1 MILQKPIKIATDHG
15 QLATNGM
22 NSAKKHQKLNQW
34 AIYAAIGFILIIVP
48 HLMPDNYWL
57 RIYTM
62 TGLWIMLALGL
73 NVVAGFAGL
82 LDLAYVAFFGIGA
95 YAFALLS
102 SSHFDVH
109 LPFLLVLPLTA
120 VFTMAVGFALG
131 STSLRLKG
139 DYLAIVTLAF
149 SQIFKLLLLNL
160 DTPIDI
166 TGGVN
171 GIYSFDPITIFGFKI
186 ISPVAYAYLIWFA
199 ALIVTIG
206 AFRMKASRIGRGWE
220 ALREDELAAEAMGVN
235 TTWMKLLAFAGGAFV
250 AGGTGA
256 LFASFQDSVFPNNFD
271 FPQLVIVYCMVILG
285 GLGNVTGV
293 ILGAVILSTLPEF
306 LREYGAYRMMSYGL
320 ILVVIMALRPQGIMG
335 DIGFLTKKKKR
346 PDKDESGK
354 LRASTDL
361 YYQEKEKSTA
371 ESETKDYFHK
381 SDRVMLKL
389 NRITQDFGGIKAV
402 NDLSLELHEKEIL
415 SIIGPN
421 GAGKTTLFNLISGIY
436 PPSAGE
442 IYFEGAQITGF
453 KPHRVVKA
461 GIARTFQNLR
471 LFNKMSVLDNARVGR
486 FCRTGAGPLSVLLH
500 LPRHNQE
507 ERETEH
513 KTREILGLF
522 GGRLTGYRF
531 DQQAMF
537 LSYANRRRLE
547 IARALAT
554 DAKLLLLDEPSA
566 GMNPQE
572 TIEITAFIKTL
583 RDLHGYTIL
592 VIEHKLNVV
601 RTISDR
607 VIALDY
613 GVKIAEGSYDEV
625 ACNEQVIEA
634 YLGRKRQQ
642 TCS

>member
-1 MILQKPIKIATDHG
+1 MRNKRIQ
-15 QLATNGM
+15 
-22 NSAKKHQKLNQW
+22 
-34 AIYAAIGFILIIVP
+34 AALYTALGIILIIAP
-48 HLMPDNYWL
+48 HAMPNNYWL
-57 RIYTM
+57 RIYAM

-82 LDLAYVAFFGIGA
+82 LDLAYVAFFGIGG
-95 YAFALLS
+95 YTFALLS
-102 SSHFDVH
+102 SSQFNIH
-109 LPFLLVLPLTA
+109 LPFLLVLPVAAFLT
-120 VFTMAVGFALG
+120 MGVGFALG

-149 SQIFKLLLLNL
+149 AQIVKLLLVNL
-160 DTPIDI
+160 DTPINI

-171 GIYSFDPITIFGFKI
+171 GIYSFDPINILGFRI
-186 ISPVAYAYLIWFA
+186 ISPIAYAYLIWAA
-199 ALIVTIG
+199 ALVVTIG
-206 AFRMKASRIGRGWE
+206 SFRIKASRIGRGWE

-235 TTWMKLLAFAGGAFV
+235 TTWMKLMAFAGGALV

-293 ILGAVILSTLPEF
+293 ILGAVILSILPEF

-320 ILVVIMALRPQGIMG
+320 ILIILMALRPQGIMG
-335 DIGFLTKKKKR
+335 DIEFLTKRIKR
-346 PDKDESGK
+346 PDKDETGR
-354 LRASTDL
+354 LRTSMDL
-361 YYQEKEKSTA
+361 YYEAAKPQGGQTHGAAK
-371 ESETKDYFHK
+371 YRK

-389 NRITQDFGGIKAV
+389 DNITQDFGGLKAV
-402 NDLSLELHEKEIL
+402 NDLSFVLHEHEIL

-436 PPSAGE
+436 PPTAGA
-442 IYFEGAQITGF
+442 IDFEGAQISGLR
-453 KPHRVVKA
+453 PHKVVKA

-471 LFNKMSVLDNARVGR
+471 LFNQMSVLDNARVGR
-486 FCRTGAGPLSVLLH
+486 FCRTGAGPLAILLR
-500 LPRHNQE
+500 LPRHNVE
-507 ERETEH
+507 EH
-513 KTREILGLF
+513 KTDQRAREILGLF
-522 GGRLTGYRF
+522 GARLTGYRL

-554 DAKLLLLDEPSA
+554 DARLLLLDEPSA

-583 RDLHGYTIL
+583 RDVFGYTIL

-613 GVKIAEGSYDEV
+613 GVKIAEGSYNEV

-634 YLGRKRQQ
+634 YLGRKKQQ
-642 TCS
+642 VC

>member
-1 MILQKPIKIATDHG
+1 MNHESNTAALNSSDSPFRSKPNRLVLYGIIA
-15 QLATNGM
+15 LV
-22 NSAKKHQKLNQW
+22 
-34 AIYAAIGFILIIVP
+34 LIIAP
-48 HLMPDNYWL
+48 HAMPDSYWL

-82 LDLAYVAFFGIGA
+82 LDLAYVAFFGIGG
-95 YAFALLS
+95 YTFALLS
-102 SSHFDVH
+102 SSQFDIH
-109 LPFLLVLPLTA
+109 LPFLLVLPVA
-120 VFTMAVGFALG
+120 AFITMGVGFALG

-149 SQIFKLLLLNL
+149 AQIFKLLLVNL
-160 DTPIDI
+160 DTPINI

-171 GIYSFDPITIFGFKI
+171 GIYSFDPINILGFRI
-186 ISPVAYAYLIWFA
+186 ISPIAYAYLIWFA

-206 AFRMKASRIGRGWE
+206 SFRIKASRIGRGWE

-235 TTWMKLLAFAGGAFV
+235 TTWMKLMAFAGGALV

-293 ILGAVILSTLPEF
+293 ILGAVILSILPEF

-320 ILVVIMALRPQGIMG
+320 ILIILMALRPQGIMG
-335 DIGFLTKKKKR
+335 DIEFLTKKKKR
-346 PDKDESGK
+346 PDRDETGR
-354 LRASTDL
+354 LRTSTDL
-361 YYQEKEKSTA
+361 YYAAAKPQGGQMQSAVK
-371 ESETKDYFHK
+371 YRK
-381 SDRVMLKL
+381 SDHVMLKL
-389 NRITQDFGGIKAV
+389 VNITQDFGGLKAV
-402 NDLSLELHEKEIL
+402 NDLSFVLHEHEIL

-436 PPSAGE
+436 PPTAGAIE
-442 IYFEGAQITGF
+442 FEGAQISGLR
-453 KPHRVVKA
+453 PHNVVKA

-471 LFNKMSVLDNARVGR
+471 LFNQMSVLDNARVGR
-486 FCRTGAGPLSVLLH
+486 FCRTSAGPLAALLR
-500 LPRHNQE
+500 LPHHNLE
-507 ERETEH
+507 EHQTDQRA
-513 KTREILGLF
+513 REILGLF
-522 GGRLTGYRF
+522 GARLTGYRF

-554 DAKLLLLDEPSA
+554 DARLLLLDEPSA

-583 RDLHGYTIL
+583 RDVFGYTIL

-613 GVKIAEGSYDEV
+613 GVKIAEGSYTEV

-634 YLGRKRQQ
+634 YLGRKRQKV
-642 TCS
+642 C

>member
-1 MILQKPIKIATDHG
+1 
-15 QLATNGM
+15 M
-22 NSAKKHQKLNQW
+22 NNESNT
-34 AIYAAIGFILIIVP
+34 AAISNTDSISWREPNRLVLYGIIAVILITAP
-48 HLMPDNYWL
+48 HVMPNNYWL
-57 RIYTM
+57 RIFTM

-82 LDLAYVAFFGIGA
+82 LDLAYVAFFGIGG
-95 YAFALLS
+95 YSFALLS
-102 SSHFDVH
+102 SNHFDIH

-171 GIYSFDPITIFGFKI
+171 GIYSFDPINIFGFKI

-206 AFRMKASRIGRGWE
+206 AFRIKASRIGRGWE

-320 ILVVIMALRPQGIMG
+320 ILIVIMALRPQGIMG

-346 PDKDESGK
+346 PDRDESGK

-361 YYQEKEKSTA
+361 YYQEKEKSTE
-371 ESETKDYFHK
+371 ESDTKDFFHK

-389 NRITQDFGGIKAV
+389 NGITQDFGGIKAV
-402 NDLSLELHEKEIL
+402 NNLSLELHEKEIL

-436 PPSAGE
+436 PPTAGE

-453 KPHRVVKA
+453 KPHKVVKA

-471 LFNKMSVLDNARVGR
+471 LFNKMSVLDNTRVGR
-486 FCRTGAGPLSVLLH
+486 FCRTGAGPLSILLR

-613 GVKIAEGSYDEV
+613 GVKIAEGSYEEV

-634 YLGRKRQQ
+634 YLGRKKQIS
-642 TCS
+642 C

>member
-1 MILQKPIKIATDHG
+1 MQKTIY
-15 QLATNGM
+15 
-22 NSAKKHQKLNQW
+22 QW
-34 AIYAAIGFILIIVP
+34 ALFAAIGLILVLAP
-48 HLMPDNYWL
+48 HIMPDNYWL

-82 LDLAYVAFFGIGA
+82 LDLAYVAFFGIGG
-95 YAFALLS
+95 YTFALLS
-102 SSHFDVH
+102 SSQFDVH
-109 LPFLLVLPLTA
+109 LPFLVVLPLA
-120 VFTMAVGFALG
+120 AFFTMGVGLALG

-160 DTPIDI
+160 DTPINI

-171 GIYSFDPITIFGFKI
+171 GIYSFDPINIFGLKVV
-186 ISPVAYAYLIWFA
+186 SPVAYAYLIWFA
-199 ALIVTIG
+199 AFFVAVG
-206 AFRMKASRIGRGWE
+206 AFRLKRSRIGRGWE

-235 TTWMKLLAFAGGAFV
+235 TTWMKLMAFAGGALV
-250 AGGTGA
+250 AGASGA

-293 ILGAVILSTLPEF
+293 IIGAVILSVLPEF

-320 ILVVIMALRPQGIMG
+320 ILIVLMALRPQGIMG
-335 DIGFLTKKKKR
+335 DIGFLVKKQKR
-346 PDKDESGK
+346 PDKDETGR

-361 YYQEKEKSTA
+361 YYQAKEPASVAADIKEKYDKG
-371 ESETKDYFHK
+371 E
-381 SDRVMLKL
+381 RVMLELK
-389 NRITQDFGGIKAV
+389 NITQNFGGIKAV
-402 NDLSLELHEKEIL
+402 DDLNFVLHEREIL

-436 PPSAGE
+436 PPTAGA
-442 IYFEGAQITGF
+442 IYFEGRLMTGL
-453 KPHRVVKA
+453 KPHKVVKA

-486 FCRTGAGPLSVLLH
+486 FCRTSAGPFSVLLR
-500 LPRHNQE
+500 LTRHKQE
-507 ERETEH
+507 EGETDR
-513 KTREILGLF
+513 KTKEILSLF
-522 GGRLTGYRF
+522 GARLTGYRF

-554 DAKLLLLDEPSA
+554 DARLLLLDEPSA

-572 TIEITAFIKTL
+572 TLEITQFIKTL
-583 RDLHGYTIL
+583 RDVFGYSIL

-601 RTISDR
+601 RSLSDR

-613 GVKIAEGSYDEV
+613 GMKIAEGSYDEV
-625 ACNEQVIEA
+625 ACSEQVIEA
-634 YLGRKRQQ
+634 YLGRKKQQ
-642 TCS
+642 TC

>member
-1 MILQKPIKIATDHG
+1 
-15 QLATNGM
+15 M
-22 NSAKKHQKLNQW
+22 NNESNT
-34 AIYAAIGFILIIVP
+34 AAISNTDSISWREPNRLVLYGIIAAILIVAP
-48 HLMPDNYWL
+48 HVMPNNYWL
-57 RIYTM
+57 RIFTM

-82 LDLAYVAFFGIGA
+82 LDLAYVAFFGIGG
-95 YAFALLS
+95 YSFALLS
-102 SSHFDVH
+102 SNHFDIH

-171 GIYSFDPITIFGFKI
+171 GIYSFDPINIFGFKI

-206 AFRMKASRIGRGWE
+206 AFRIKASRIGRGWE

-320 ILVVIMALRPQGIMG
+320 ILIVIMALRPQGIMG

-346 PDKDESGK
+346 PDRDESGK

-361 YYQEKEKSTA
+361 YYQEKEKSTE
-371 ESETKDYFHK
+371 ESDTKDFFHK

-389 NRITQDFGGIKAV
+389 NGITQDFGGIKAV
-402 NDLSLELHEKEIL
+402 NNLSLELHEKEIL

-436 PPSAGE
+436 PPTAGE

-453 KPHRVVKA
+453 KPHKVVKA

-471 LFNKMSVLDNARVGR
+471 LFNKMSVLDNTRVGR
-486 FCRTGAGPLSVLLH
+486 FCRTGAGPLSILLR

-613 GVKIAEGSYDEV
+613 GVKIAEGSYEEV

-634 YLGRKRQQ
+634 YLGRKKQIS
-642 TCS
+642 C